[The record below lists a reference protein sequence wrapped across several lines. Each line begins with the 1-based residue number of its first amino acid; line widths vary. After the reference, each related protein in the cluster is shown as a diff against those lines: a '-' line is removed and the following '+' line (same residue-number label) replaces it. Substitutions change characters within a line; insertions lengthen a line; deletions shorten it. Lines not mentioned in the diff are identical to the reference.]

1 MYHADFTCKN
11 EDLSLKVLVFQRLG
25 SGDFAVNI
33 VQPQENPR
41 DTDRASA
48 EKRLGCIS
56 FS

>member
-1 MYHADFTCKN
+1 MYHGDFTCKN